1 MTNLIQHNYFSGY
14 RDIFGARAF
23 RDDIHRRKTWTEW
36 IDLKKDQK
44 YYLQSKYVEGT
55 GSGADSFDFEEE
67 DGFVSGAD
75 QAESTESPNTQ
86 EQVDVSVNIDA
97 APAAKEKPKAKP
109 KVKAVPV
116 EEPEDVPSATTN
128 DELAAEIAKL
138 VGE

>member
-1 MTNLIQHNYFSGY
+1 MIDHN
-14 RDIFGARAF
+14 IFGGS
-23 RDDIHRRKTWTEW
+23 E
-36 IDLKKDQK
+36 LKVGGLLSF
-44 YYLQSKYVEGT
+44 YNSPAIGCGVTLRLQAVQVIQYVEGT

-109 KVKAVPV
+109 KIKPVPV
-116 EEPEDVPSATTN
+116 EEPEDVPSTTTN